1 MVSDLGNFYAKPPAG
16 RLEIEACIEALQNS
30 LFLYEKESFDSRVEA
45 MDFIEFF
52 IVDQIE
58 VLLQT
63 TNQTK
68 DLITL
73 KSLAEQMKYRLEAVN
88 IDLFRELLSD
98 IQNKKYTGDAFN
110 EMVHGYVNFD
120 SVACRQEEVIGYDNL
135 DIFINGLLS
144 FQDIPDVTKDLELEM
159 VFYQKTP
166 ARIIFELVE
175 KCPFTKEDIFFDLGS
190 GLGQVAIL
198 VNLFTGVTTKGI
210 EFEPAFCEYSKLCAT
225 LLCLSNVEFIN
236 VDARKADYSKGTVFF
251 MYTPFCGNML
261 QDVLDILKKESQLR
275 EIRIFTYG
283 PCTRHV
289 ASQEWLKFSGTDEND
304 LYTLGIFSSRFDS
317 QR

>member
-1 MVSDLGNFYAKPPAG
+1 MVSDLGNFYVQPPEG
-16 RLEIEACIEALQNS
+16 SLEIKACIEALRNS
-30 LFLYEKESFDSRVEA
+30 LFLYKKENFDSRVDA
-45 MDFIEFF
+45 IDFIEFQ
-52 IVDQIE
+52 IIDQID
-58 VLLQT
+58 LLQQKE
-63 TNQTK
+63 NQGE
-68 DLITL
+68 DLTAL
-73 KSLAEQMKYRLEAVN
+73 KCVAEEIKNKLEQVN
-88 IDLFRELLSD
+88 ADLFHVLRHE
-98 IQNKKYTGDAFN
+98 IRNKKLEGGEFN
-110 EMVHGYVNFD
+110 RLIYKYVSFD
-120 SVACRQEEVIGYDNL
+120 PDKNREAIGYDNL
-135 DIFINGLLS
+135 DVFINGLIS
-144 FQDIPDVTKDLELEM
+144 VGDIPEVTKDLEPEM

-225 LLCLSNVEFIN
+225 QLNLSNVEFIN

-251 MYTPFCGNML
+251 MYTPFSGNML
-261 QDVLDILKKESQLR
+261 QEVLEILKKESQLR

-289 ASQEWLKFSGTDEND
+289 AAQEWLKFSGTDEND
-304 LYTLGIFSSRFDS
+304 LYTLGVFSSRFDS
-317 QR
+317 